1 MLLYDLIAMVCAM
14 AVVLLVMPKFLP
26 FLKKLKFGQTIY
38 DLGPKAHL
46 AKQGTPNM
54 GGIVTAL
61 ATVLVTVVITVIV
74 GIRKGWSFGRVNS
87 LWPLLFI
94 TVGCMALFGFPD
106 DYIKDVKKDH
116 EGLKPKQK
124 LIGQMIIGLVFSFFC
139 YQRLGSDVII
149 PFTGKTWNLGI
160 FYIPI
165 MTVLV
170 MFITNSANLQDGVD
184 GILSSVTVVG
194 MAAYG
199 FIAGSMG
206 YALCMG
212 WGSGGDTVLSLAFP
226 SLQSAVSSASRT
238 ESWFTPIAILCFA
251 LAGASIGFLRYNRHP
266 AKIFMGDTGS
276 MFIGGAMVGVAM
288 LTKTQFLLLLIS
300 FTCIMSSVSV
310 MIQQTYFK
318 YTRKKYGEG
327 RRIFK
332 MTPLHHHFE
341 LSGMKENQIVLMYAL
356 VTLAL
361 SVIAVL
367 SMISYF

>member
-1 MLLYDLIAMVCAM
+1 MFLYCAYA
-14 AVVLLVMPKFLP
+14 AVAGLAIVLLIMPKFLP

-61 ATVLVTVVITVIV
+61 ATVLTTVLITVIV
-74 GIRKGWSFGRVNS
+74 GVKQGWSFGLDS
-87 LWPLLFI
+87 ALWPLLFI

-124 LIGQMIIGLVFSFFC
+124 LIGQMIVGLIFSLYCFF
-139 YQRLGSDVII
+139 YVGSDVII
-149 PFTGKTWNLGI
+149 PFTGKTWDLNW

-184 GILSSVTVVG
+184 GILSSVTIVG
-194 MAAYG
+194 MAAFG
-199 FIAGSMG
+199 LIALFLGT
-206 YALCMG
+206 ALTAAQSAG
-212 WGSGGDTVLSLAFP
+212 VTLPILDAFP
-226 SLQSAVSSASRT
+226 MASLEAWFPVIAV
-238 ESWFTPIAILCFA
+238 LCFA
-251 LAGASIGFLRYNRHP
+251 LAGASLGFLRYNRHP

-276 MFIGGAMVGVAM
+276 MFIGGAMVGVSM
-288 LTKTQFLLLLIS
+288 LTKCQFLLIPIC

-310 MIQQTYFK
+310 MMQTTYFK
-318 YTRKKYGEG
+318 YTKKKYGQG
-327 RRIFK
+327 KRIFK
-332 MTPLHHHFE
+332 MSPLHHHFE
-341 LSGMKENQIVLMYAL
+341 LCGMKENQIVLMYAA
-356 VTLAL
+356 VTLVL
-361 SVIAVL
+361 SVIGVL
-367 SMISYF
+367 SMTQFY

>member
-1 MLLYDLIAMVCAM
+1 MFTYCAIAAVM
-14 AVVLLVMPKFLP
+14 ALAIVLLIMPKFLP
-26 FLKKLKFGQTIY
+26 YLKKLKFGQTIY

-61 ATVLVTVVITVIV
+61 ATVATTLIVAVID
-74 GIRKGWSFGRVNS
+74 GIKHKWSFGLDNA

-124 LIGQMIIGLVFSFFC
+124 LIGQMIVGLIFSAFC
-139 YQRLGSDVII
+139 YWRLGGDVII
-149 PFTGKTWNLGI
+149 PFTDKTWDLGV

-184 GILSSVTVVG
+184 GILSSVTIIG
-194 MAAYG
+194 MAAFGLIALFLGQGMAESFSRSRITQMEMTFDYTKNNHG
-199 FIAGSMG
+199 F
-206 YALCMG
+206 Y
-212 WGSGGDTVLSLAFP
+212 F
-226 SLQSAVSSASRT
+226 
-238 ESWFTPIAILCFA
+238 SWFPPIMILCFA

-288 LTKTQFLLLLIS
+288 LMKCQFLLIPIC

-310 MIQQTYFK
+310 MMQTTYFK
-318 YTRKKYGEG
+318 YTKKKYGQG
-327 RRIFK
+327 KRIFK
-332 MTPLHHHFE
+332 MSPLHHHFE
-341 LSGMKENQIVLMYAL
+341 LCGMKENQIVLMYAA
-356 VTLAL
+356 VTLVL
-361 SVIAVL
+361 SIIAVV
-367 SMISYF
+367 SMHMFFA

>member
-1 MLLYDLIAMVCAM
+1 MFLQCAFAAMMAM
-14 AVVLLVMPKFLP
+14 AVVFLVMPGFLP
-26 FLKKLKFGQTIY
+26 YLKKLKFGQTIY

-61 ATVLVTVVITVIV
+61 ATVFSTAVITVIV
-74 GIRKGWSFGRVNS
+74 GIKNGWRFGMENA

-124 LIGQMIIGLVFSFFC
+124 LIGQMIVGLAFSLYCFL
-139 YQRLGSDVII
+139 YVGSDVIL
-149 PFTGKTWNLGI
+149 PFTDKTWDLGW
-160 FYIPI
+160 FYIPV

-194 MAAYG
+194 MTAFGIIAVFLGAGKHPALLRQDPG
-199 FIAGSMG
+199 F
-206 YALCMG
+206 YR
-212 WGSGGDTVLSLAFP
+212 TV
-226 SLQSAVSSASRT
+226 
-238 ESWFTPIAILCFA
+238 AILCFA
-251 LAGASIGFLRYNRHP
+251 LVGASLGFLHYNRHP

-276 MFIGGAMVGVAM
+276 MFIGGCMAGIAM
-288 LTKTQFLLLLIS
+288 LTKCQFLLLLTG
-300 FTCIMSSVSV
+300 FTCVMSSVSV
-310 MIQQTYFK
+310 MMQTTYFK
-318 YTRKKYGEG
+318 YTKKKYGEG

-332 MTPLHHHFE
+332 MSPLHHHFE
-341 LSGMKENQIVLMYAL
+341 LCGMKENQIVLMYAA
-356 VTLAL
+356 VTLVL
-361 SVIAVL
+361 SVIAVV
-367 SMISYF
+367 SMRAFF

>member
-1 MLLYDLIAMVCAM
+1 MFLYCAYAAVM
-14 AVVLLVMPKFLP
+14 ALAIVLLVMPKFLP

-61 ATVLVTVVITVIV
+61 ATVLTTVVITVIV
-74 GIRKGWSFGRVNS
+74 GIKKNWSFGLDS
-87 LWPLLFI
+87 ALWPLLFI
-94 TVGCMALFGFPD
+94 TLGCTALFGFPD

-124 LIGQMIIGLVFSFFC
+124 LIGQMFVGLIFSAFC
-139 YQRLGSDVII
+139 YWKLGGDVIL
-149 PFTGKTWNLGI
+149 PFTDRTWDLGV

-184 GILSSVTVVG
+184 GLLSSVTVIG
-194 MAAYG
+194 MAAFG
-199 FIAGSMG
+199 IIALFLGAAREMYEVSSTPMPI
-206 YALCMG
+206 A
-212 WGSGGDTVLSLAFP
+212 SAFP
-226 SLQSAVSSASRT
+226 
-238 ESWFTPIAILCFA
+238 WFTWKGWFPTIAVLCFA

-276 MFIGGAMVGVAM
+276 MFIGGAMVGAAM
-288 LTKTQFLLLLIS
+288 LMKCQFLLIPIC

-310 MIQQTYFK
+310 MMQTTYFK

-332 MTPLHHHFE
+332 MSPLHHHFE
-341 LSGMKENQIVLMYAL
+341 LCGMKENQIVLMYAA
-356 VTLAL
+356 VTLVL
-361 SVIAVL
+361 SVIAVV
-367 SMISYF
+367 SMQMFFV

>member
-1 MLLYDLIAMVCAM
+1 MYLYGVYAMVCAV
-14 AVVLLVMPKFLP
+14 AVVLLVMPWFLP

-38 DLGPKAHL
+38 DLGPQAHL

-61 ATVLVTVVITVIV
+61 ATVSVTMVMTVILT
-74 GIRKGWSFGRVNS
+74 IKRGWGFSLSNS

-124 LIGQMIIGLVFSFFC
+124 LIGQMIIGIVFSAFC
-139 YQRLGSDVII
+139 YQKLGSDVII
-149 PFTGKTWNLGI
+149 PFTSVTWDLGI

-184 GILSSVTVVG
+184 GLLSSVTIVG
-194 MAAYG
+194 M
-199 FIAGSMG
+199 IAFGLI
-206 YALCMG
+206 ALFMTQG
-212 WGSGGDTVLSLAFP
+212 QALTEAWGI
-226 SLQSAVSSASRT
+226 
-238 ESWFTPIAILCFA
+238 PIALLCFA

-288 LTKTQFLLLLIS
+288 LTKTQFLLILIS

-310 MIQQTYFK
+310 MLQRGYFK
-318 YTRKKYGEG
+318 YTKKKYGEG

-332 MTPLHHHFE
+332 MSPLHHHFE
-341 LSGMKENQIVLMYAL
+341 LCGMKENQIVLMYAA
-356 VTLAL
+356 VTLVL
-361 SVIAVL
+361 SVIAVV
-367 SMISYF
+367 SMRAFF

>member
-1 MLLYDLIAMVCAM
+1 MFTYCAIAA
-14 AVVLLVMPKFLP
+14 ALALAIVLLVMPKFLP

-61 ATVLVTVVITVIV
+61 ATVAAAVAAAVIDGV
-74 GIRKGWSFGRVNS
+74 RHKWSFGLDNA

-94 TVGCMALFGFPD
+94 TLGCMALFGFPD

-124 LIGQMIIGLVFSFFC
+124 LIGQMIVGLLFSGFC
-139 YQRLGSDVII
+139 YWRLGGDVII
-149 PFTGKTWNLGI
+149 PFTDRTWDLGY

-184 GILSSVTVVG
+184 GILSSVTVIG
-194 MAAYG
+194 MAAFG
-199 FIAGSMG
+199 
-206 YALCMG
+206 
-212 WGSGGDTVLSLAFP
+212 VV
-226 SLQSAVSSASRT
+226 AVSLGGMLRMEFCGGENWLVPVFPTLSTAHDG
-238 ESWFTPIAILCFA
+238 WFAPIAILSFA
-251 LAGASIGFLRYNRHP
+251 LAGASIGFLFFNHHP

-288 LTKTQFLLLLIS
+288 LMKCQFLLIPIC

-310 MIQQTYFK
+310 MMQTAYFK

-332 MTPLHHHFE
+332 MAPLHHHFE

-356 VTLAL
+356 VTLIL
-361 SVIAVL
+361 SVIAVMSL
-367 SMISYF
+367 WKLC

>member
-1 MLLYDLIAMVCAM
+1 MFLSCACAAVM
-14 AVVLLVMPKFLP
+14 ALAIVLLVMPKFLP
-26 FLKKLKFGQTIY
+26 YLKKLKFGQTIY

-61 ATVLVTVVITVIV
+61 ATVCSTVIV
-74 GIRKGWSFGRVNS
+74 AVILGVKRGWGFGLGNS

-124 LIGQMIIGLVFSFFC
+124 LIGQMIVGLAFSVFC
-139 YQRLGSDVII
+139 YWRLGSDVII
-149 PFTGKTWNLGI
+149 PFTSKTWDLGI

-184 GILSSVTVVG
+184 GLLSSVTIVG
-194 MAAYG
+194 MAAFG
-199 FIAGSMG
+199 LIAAFLTFGKTQALSRLDG
-206 YALCMG
+206 YYETIAAL
-212 WGSGGDTVLSLAFP
+212 S
-226 SLQSAVSSASRT
+226 
-238 ESWFTPIAILCFA
+238 FA
-251 LAGASIGFLRYNRHP
+251 LAGASFGFLKFNRHP

-288 LTKTQFLLLLIS
+288 LMKCQFLLIPIS

-310 MIQQTYFK
+310 MMQTTWFK
-318 YTRKKYGEG
+318 YTKKKYEER

-332 MTPLHHHFE
+332 MSPLHHHFE
-341 LSGMKENQIVLMYAL
+341 LCGMKENQIVLMYAA

-367 SMISYF
+367 SMRAFF